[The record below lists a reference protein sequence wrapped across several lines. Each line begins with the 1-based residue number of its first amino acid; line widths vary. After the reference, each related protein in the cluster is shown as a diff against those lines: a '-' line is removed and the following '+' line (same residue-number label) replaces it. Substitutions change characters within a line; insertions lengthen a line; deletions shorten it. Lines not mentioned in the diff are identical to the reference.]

1 MIEIEE
7 RVKLGGGC
15 YMMPGFAAAHVPF
28 PVAIPLLDRRLQPQ
42 LDQPQHVP
50 VGDAAGH

>member
-15 YMMPGFAAAHVPF
+15 YMMPQNPLSESCRK
-28 PVAIPLLDRRLQPQ
+28 AIGMCMSR
-42 LDQPQHVP
+42 
-50 VGDAAGH
+50 

>member
-15 YMMPGFAAAHVPF
+15 YMMPEKSG
-28 PVAIPLLDRRLQPQ
+28 IM
-42 LDQPQHVP
+42 
-50 VGDAAGH
+50 

>member
-15 YMMPGFAAAHVPF
+15 YMMPRWYGHRSQSDHH
-28 PVAIPLLDRRLQPQ
+28 AI
-42 LDQPQHVP
+42 
-50 VGDAAGH
+50 